1 MPHPGSVHDAKQA
14 RHGSRF
20 SSPKALAEEALCEAQ
35 ARIKRSA
42 VERTRTI
49 LEAERRYV
57 ADLES
62 VVSHLRGVTA
72 QISGVEVAA

>member
-1 MPHPGSVHDAKQA
+1 MTQSKRGTVAASVVRKPWLKKRFA
-14 RHGSRF
+14 R
-20 SSPKALAEEALCEAQ
+20 
-35 ARIKRSA
+35 RIKRSA